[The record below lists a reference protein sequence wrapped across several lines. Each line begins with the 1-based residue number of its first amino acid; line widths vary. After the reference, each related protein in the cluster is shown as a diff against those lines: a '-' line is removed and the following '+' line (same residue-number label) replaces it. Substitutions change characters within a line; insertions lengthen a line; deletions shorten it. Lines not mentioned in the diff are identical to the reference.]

1 MNFFYIAIKVII
13 LSLLLSSSTFSGTTD
28 GNKDDSIYLNIAKK
42 YKVVHRLHSVNSK
55 NQHTSSASCVLIKD
69 QWIMTAA
76 HVVELHK
83 DDQNFVVV
91 INGKRIPVEKFFL
104 KKEFTLKKFTKFD
117 IALGKLSVK
126 TDSPSVVMSFEKPEV
141 GSLVTICGYGGL
153 GNFDFGVMKNNDGK
167 LRCGFNRIDSYDNH
181 SIITSAK
188 IGSILSSAEYLIVG
202 GDSGGGVFYKGKLVA
217 INSFISS
224 KNGTPRGVWNNECG
238 HISLFYMKRWIN
250 TIIAEK

>member
-1 MNFFYIAIKVII
+1 MNFLYSIIKIVILFLSLSSIAIA
-13 LSLLLSSSTFSGTTD
+13 GTTD
-28 GNKDDSIYLNIAKK
+28 ANKDDSIYLNIAKK
-42 YKVVHRLHSVNSK
+42 YKVVHRLHSVNSQ
-55 NQHTSSASCVLIKD
+55 NRYASSASCVLIKD

-83 DDQNFVVV
+83 EHNFVV
-91 INGKRIPVEKFFL
+91 IIDGKKIAVKKFFL
-104 KKEFTLKKFTKFD
+104 NKAFDIKKFTKFD
-117 IALGKLSVK
+117 IALGKLAVK
-126 TDSPSVVMSFEKPEV
+126 TNSPSVVMSFEKPKV

-153 GNFDFGVMKNNDGK
+153 GNFDFGVTENNDGK

-188 IGSILSSAEYLIVG
+188 LGSILSSAEYLIVG
-202 GDSGGGVFYKGKLVA
+202 GDSGGGVFYKGKLVG

-238 HISLFYMKRWIN
+238 HVSLFYMKKWIN